1 MNDVEILSN
10 RTFGGVE
17 RDVLDCFVEYQQAL
31 IDKNEVKLNE
41 LMDDNYIL
49 THMSGKKQTKGEFI
63 GEVMDGTL
71 NYFKSEIHDSNILFD
86 DDENATLISDVTLSA
101 RVYGVESKWT
111 INTVMD
117 FKKINGRWI
126 IGKWDT

>member
-17 RDVLDCFVEYQQAL
+17 REVLDCFVEYQQAL
-31 IDKNEVKLNE
+31 INKNEVKLNE
-41 LMDDNYIL
+41 LMDKDYVL
-49 THMSGKKQTKGEFI
+49 THMSGKKQTKEEFI

-71 NYFKSEIHDSNILFD
+71 NYFKSEIHDPNILFD

-101 RVYGVESKWT
+101 RVYGVKSKWT

>member
-10 RTFGGVE
+10 RTFGGAE
-17 RDVLDCFVEYQQAL
+17 KEVLDCFVEYQQAL
-31 IDKNEVKLNE
+31 IDKNDVRLKE
-41 LMDDNYIL
+41 LMDEDYVL
-49 THMSGKKQTKGEFI
+49 THMSGKKQTKVEFI
-63 GEVMDGTL
+63 EEVMDGTL
-71 NYFKSEIHDSNILFD
+71 NYFKSEIHDPNILFD

>member
-1 MNDVEILSN
+1 MIDVEILSN

-17 RDVLDCFVEYQQAL
+17 REVLDCFVEYQQAL

-41 LMDDNYIL
+41 LMDKDYVL
-49 THMSGKKQTKGEFI
+49 THMSGKKQTKEEFI

-71 NYFKSEIHDSNILFD
+71 NYFKSEIHDPNILFD

-101 RVYGVESKWT
+101 RVYGVKSKWT

>member
-1 MNDVEILSN
+1 MKDVEILSN
-10 RTFGGVE
+10 RTFGGAE
-17 RDVLDCFVEYQQAL
+17 KEVLDCFVQYQQAL
-31 IDKNEVKLNE
+31 IDKNKVKLNE
-41 LMDDNYIL
+41 LMDNDYVL

-63 GEVMDGTL
+63 EEVMDGTL
-71 NYFKSEIHDSNILFD
+71 NYFKSEIHDPNILFD

-101 RVYGVESKWT
+101 RVYGVESEWT

>member
-1 MNDVEILSN
+1 MKDVEILSN
-10 RTFGGVE
+10 RTFGGAE
-17 RDVLDCFVEYQQAL
+17 KEVLDCFVQYQQAL
-31 IDKNEVKLNE
+31 IDKNKVKLNE
-41 LMDDNYIL
+41 LMDKDYVL
-49 THMSGKKQTKGEFI
+49 THMSGKKQTKEEFI

-71 NYFKSEIHDSNILFD
+71 NYFKSEIHDPNILFD

-101 RVYGVESKWT
+101 RVYGVESEWT

>member
-10 RTFGGVE
+10 RTFGGADKE
-17 RDVLDCFVEYQQAL
+17 VLDCFVEYQQAL
-31 IDKNEVKLNE
+31 IDKNDVKLNE
-41 LMDDNYIL
+41 LMDKDYVL
-49 THMSGKKQTKGEFI
+49 THMSGKKQTKEEFI

-71 NYFKSEIHDSNILFD
+71 NYFKSEIHDPNILFD
-86 DDENATLISDVTLSA
+86 DDENATLISDVTLGA

>member
-17 RDVLDCFVEYQQAL
+17 REVLDCFVEYQQAL

-41 LMDDNYIL
+41 LMDKNYVL
-49 THMSGKKQTKGEFI
+49 THMSGKKQTKEEFI

-71 NYFKSEIHDSNILFD
+71 NYFKSEIHDPNILFD

>member
-10 RTFGGVE
+10 RTFGGADKE
-17 RDVLDCFVEYQQAL
+17 VLDCFVEYQQAL
-31 IDKNEVKLNE
+31 IDKNDVKLNE
-41 LMDDNYIL
+41 LMDKDYVL
-49 THMSGKKQTKGEFI
+49 THMSGKKQTKEEFI

-71 NYFKSEIHDSNILFD
+71 NYFKSEIHDPNILFD

-101 RVYGVESKWT
+101 KVYGVESKWT
-111 INTVMD
+111 LNTVMD